1 MPPSIDRETHR
12 RNAHRSNSNDDNDEQ
27 AGRRVNHDHRR
38 NHHHH
43 TNNNTMTLPQVTPE
57 QMQEF
62 YAQRIFGAAV
72 GRLAADQQE
81 RGGEGILLE
90 PGSESELMRHSRSV
104 AAEMPPTLDE
114 TYVLRLQSQLALAR
128 YSMDRM
134 ATTTA
139 AAADGVAD
147 ESNLAA
153 ASSMTA
159 RQLASAAA
167 RLRRHDAQMQ
177 AEATQSLGLVAELQ
191 VDLARTRE
199 RMSDALSVARSTH
212 SSRSINF
219 EADLDLLNEVSNANA
234 DHNSDA
240 ASLDRADLN
249 RMDDFIV
256 GPLELDLNDV
266 EPEASHRHQP
276 QQHRSAPLLPTH
288 NQPQPQEQ
296 GEERTVND
304 EAELLASIASLQFD
318 LLQTRERLMDERSF
332 SHSHHIEDVIP
343 ALEEA
348 TPEASESTI
357 EGISAQNQSQ
367 EEEEQPAAGEA
378 AAAAAERS
386 QQEAEVDDATARL
399 ASLTTVAAAPK
410 TSGDSSVRGTKIRS
424 QGDLVFRR
432 FSNQMA

>member
-1 MPPSIDRETHR
+1 MVP
-12 RNAHRSNSNDDNDEQ
+12 
-27 AGRRVNHDHRR
+27 
-38 NHHHH
+38 
-43 TNNNTMTLPQVTPE
+43 LPQVTPE

-81 RGGEGILLE
+81 RGGEEAVLLE
-90 PGSESELMRHSRSV
+90 AGSESELMRHSRSV

-128 YSMDRM
+128 YAMDRM
-134 ATTTA
+134 ATTTTA
-139 AAADGVAD
+139 APADGVAD

-153 ASSMTA
+153 VSSMTV

-177 AEATQSLGLVAELQ
+177 AEAAQSLGLVAELQ

-212 SSRSINF
+212 SSRSINYF
-219 EADLDLLNEVSNANA
+219 EEADLDLLNEVAGNANA

-240 ASLDRADLN
+240 ASLDPADLN

-266 EPEASHRHQP
+266 EPEANHRHQP
-276 QQHRSAPLLPTH
+276 QQHRSAPLLPTSTH

-332 SHSHHIEDVIP
+332 SHSHHINYAIPP

-357 EGISAQNQSQ
+357 ESISAQNQPNQFQ
-367 EEEEQPAAGEA
+367 EEKEEPAAGA
-378 AAAAAERS
+378 GAAAAERS
-386 QQEAEVDDATARL
+386 QQEGEIDDAAARL
-399 ASLTTVAAAPK
+399 ASLTTTAAAAPK
-410 TSGDSSVRGTKIRS
+410 TSGDSSARGTRIRS

>member
-1 MPPSIDRETHR
+1 
-12 RNAHRSNSNDDNDEQ
+12 
-27 AGRRVNHDHRR
+27 
-38 NHHHH
+38 
-43 TNNNTMTLPQVTPE
+43 MTLPQVTPE

-81 RGGEGILLE
+81 RDGEEVLLE

-114 TYVLRLQSQLALAR
+114 AYVLRLQSQLALAR

-134 ATTTA
+134 STTTA

-199 RMSDALSVARSTH
+199 RMSDALSVARSAH

-234 DHNSDA
+234 ANTDRNSDA
-240 ASLDRADLN
+240 ASLDPADLN
-249 RMDDFIV
+249 RMDLRMDGFVV

-266 EPEASHRHQP
+266 EPEANHRHQP
-276 QQHRSAPLLPTH
+276 QQQHRSAPLLPTH
-288 NQPQPQEQ
+288 NQSQPQEQ

-367 EEEEQPAAGEA
+367 EEEEQPAAAGEA
-378 AAAAAERS
+378 AAAPAERS

-399 ASLTTVAAAPK
+399 ASLTTAAVAAPK
-410 TSGDSSVRGTKIRS
+410 NSGDSSVRGTRIRS
-424 QGDLVFRR
+424 QRDLVFRR

>member
-1 MPPSIDRETHR
+1 
-12 RNAHRSNSNDDNDEQ
+12 
-27 AGRRVNHDHRR
+27 
-38 NHHHH
+38 
-43 TNNNTMTLPQVTPE
+43 MTLPQVTPE

-81 RGGEGILLE
+81 RGGEEVLLE

-139 AAADGVAD
+139 AAADSVAD
-147 ESNLAA
+147 ESNLAT

-199 RMSDALSVARSTH
+199 RMSDALSVARSAH

-234 DHNSDA
+234 ANTDRNSDA
-240 ASLDRADLN
+240 ASLDPADLN

-266 EPEASHRHQP
+266 EPEANHRHQP
-276 QQHRSAPLLPTH
+276 QQQHRSAPLLPTH
-288 NQPQPQEQ
+288 NQSQPQEQ

-332 SHSHHIEDVIP
+332 SHSHHINYAIPP

-357 EGISAQNQSQ
+357 ESISAQNQPNQFQ
-367 EEEEQPAAGEA
+367 EEKEEPAAGA
-378 AAAAAERS
+378 GAAAAERS
-386 QQEAEVDDATARL
+386 QQEGEIDDAAARL
-399 ASLTTVAAAPK
+399 ASLTTTAAAAPK
-410 TSGDSSVRGTKIRS
+410 TSGDSSARGTRIRS

>member
-1 MPPSIDRETHR
+1 
-12 RNAHRSNSNDDNDEQ
+12 
-27 AGRRVNHDHRR
+27 
-38 NHHHH
+38 
-43 TNNNTMTLPQVTPE
+43 MTLPQVTPE

-81 RGGEGILLE
+81 RDGEEVLLE

-134 ATTTA
+134 STTTA
-139 AAADGVAD
+139 AATDGVAD

-219 EADLDLLNEVSNANA
+219 EADLDLLNEISNANA
-234 DHNSDA
+234 ANTDRNSDA
-240 ASLDRADLN
+240 ASLDPADLN

-266 EPEASHRHQP
+266 EPEANHRHQP
-276 QQHRSAPLLPTH
+276 QQQHRSAPLLPTH
-288 NQPQPQEQ
+288 NQSQPQEQ

-367 EEEEQPAAGEA
+367 EEEEQPAAAGEA
-378 AAAAAERS
+378 AAAPAERS

-399 ASLTTVAAAPK
+399 ASLTTAAVAAPK
-410 TSGDSSVRGTKIRS
+410 NSGDSSVRGTRIRS
-424 QGDLVFRR
+424 QRDLVFRR

>member
-1 MPPSIDRETHR
+1 
-12 RNAHRSNSNDDNDEQ
+12 
-27 AGRRVNHDHRR
+27 
-38 NHHHH
+38 
-43 TNNNTMTLPQVTPE
+43 MTLPQVTPE

-62 YAQRIFGAAV
+62 YAQRIFCAAV

-81 RGGEGILLE
+81 RGGEEAVLLE
-90 PGSESELMRHSRSV
+90 AGSESELMRHSRSV

-128 YSMDRM
+128 YAMDRM
-134 ATTTA
+134 ATTTTA
-139 AAADGVAD
+139 APADGVAD

-153 ASSMTA
+153 VSSMTA

-177 AEATQSLGLVAELQ
+177 AEAAQSLGLVAELQ

-212 SSRSINF
+212 SSRSINYF
-219 EADLDLLNEVSNANA
+219 EEADLDLLNEVAGNANA

-240 ASLDRADLN
+240 ASLDPADLN

-266 EPEASHRHQP
+266 EPEANRRHQP

-332 SHSHHIEDVIP
+332 SHSHHVNDAIP
-343 ALEEA
+343 
-348 TPEASESTI
+348 PH
-357 EGISAQNQSQ
+357 
-367 EEEEQPAAGEA
+367 
-378 AAAAAERS
+378 
-386 QQEAEVDDATARL
+386 
-399 ASLTTVAAAPK
+399 
-410 TSGDSSVRGTKIRS
+410 SGG
-424 QGDLVFRR
+424 G
-432 FSNQMA
+432 NA

>member
-1 MPPSIDRETHR
+1 M
-12 RNAHRSNSNDDNDEQ
+12 A
-27 AGRRVNHDHRR
+27 
-38 NHHHH
+38 
-43 TNNNTMTLPQVTPE
+43 LPQVTPE

-81 RGGEGILLE
+81 RGGEEVLLE

-128 YSMDRM
+128 FFMDRM

-139 AAADGVAD
+139 AAADSVAD
-147 ESNLAA
+147 ESNLAT

-159 RQLASAAA
+159 RQLASAAS

-234 DHNSDA
+234 ANTDRNSDA
-240 ASLDRADLN
+240 ASLDPADLN

-266 EPEASHRHQP
+266 EPEANHRHQP
-276 QQHRSAPLLPTH
+276 QQQHRSAPLLPTH
-288 NQPQPQEQ
+288 NQSQPQEQ

-304 EAELLASIASLQFD
+304 EAELLASLASLQFD

-367 EEEEQPAAGEA
+367 EEEEEPAASEA
-378 AAAAAERS
+378 DAAAAERS

-399 ASLTTVAAAPK
+399 ASLTTAAVAAPK
-410 TSGDSSVRGTKIRS
+410 NSGDSSVRGTRIRS
-424 QGDLVFRR
+424 QRDLVFRR

>member
-1 MPPSIDRETHR
+1 
-12 RNAHRSNSNDDNDEQ
+12 
-27 AGRRVNHDHRR
+27 
-38 NHHHH
+38 
-43 TNNNTMTLPQVTPE
+43 MTLPQVTPE

-139 AAADGVAD
+139 
-147 ESNLAA
+147 AA

-348 TPEASESTI
+348 TPEASDSTI

-399 ASLTTVAAAPK
+399 VSLTTVAAAPK

>member
-1 MPPSIDRETHR
+1 
-12 RNAHRSNSNDDNDEQ
+12 
-27 AGRRVNHDHRR
+27 
-38 NHHHH
+38 
-43 TNNNTMTLPQVTPE
+43 MTLPQPTPE

-72 GRLAADQQE
+72 GRLAAQQRQQRLE
-81 RGGEGILLE
+81 TNREEGGGGEVLLE
-90 PGSESELMRHSRSV
+90 PGTESELMRHSRSV

-128 YSMDRM
+128 CSMDRM
-134 ATTTA
+134 AATTA
-139 AAADGVAD
+139 AAAEGGDALLEDIAD
-147 ESNLAA
+147 ESNLVAR
-153 ASSMTA
+153 SMTA

-199 RMSDALSVARSTH
+199 RMSDALSVARSAH
-212 SSRSINF
+212 SSRSINYF
-219 EADLDLLNEVSNANA
+219 EADLDMLNGVANANA
-234 DHNSDA
+234 DHSSDA
-240 ASLDRADLN
+240 TSLDPADLN
-249 RMDDFIV
+249 RMDDFVI

-266 EPEASHRHQP
+266 EPEANHHHQP

-304 EAELLASIASLQFD
+304 EAELLASIATLQFD

-332 SHSHHIEDVIP
+332 SHSHHIEDAIP
-343 ALEEA
+343 FLEEA

-367 EEEEQPAAGEA
+367 EEEERPTTPNSTATA
-378 AAAAAERS
+378 AAAAPAPVAAAERS
-386 QQEAEVDDATARL
+386 QQESEVNDATARL
-399 ASLTTVAAAPK
+399 ASLTTAVAPK
-410 TSGDSSVRGTKIRS
+410 TSGKSPVRGTSIRS

>member
-1 MPPSIDRETHR
+1 
-12 RNAHRSNSNDDNDEQ
+12 
-27 AGRRVNHDHRR
+27 
-38 NHHHH
+38 
-43 TNNNTMTLPQVTPE
+43 MTLPQLTPE

-81 RGGEGILLE
+81 RGGEEVLLE

-139 AAADGVAD
+139 AAADSVAD
-147 ESNLAA
+147 ESNLAT

-199 RMSDALSVARSTH
+199 RMSDALSVARSAH

-234 DHNSDA
+234 ANTDRNSDA
-240 ASLDRADLN
+240 ASLDPADLN

-266 EPEASHRHQP
+266 EPEANHRHQP
-276 QQHRSAPLLPTH
+276 QQQHRSAPLLPTH
-288 NQPQPQEQ
+288 NQSQPQEQ

-357 EGISAQNQSQ
+357 EDISAQNQSQ
-367 EEEEQPAAGEA
+367 EEEDQPAAGEA

-399 ASLTTVAAAPK
+399 ASLQTTAAVAAPK
-410 TSGDSSVRGTKIRS
+410 TSGDSSVRGTRVRS
-424 QGDLVFRR
+424 QRDLVFHR

>member
-1 MPPSIDRETHR
+1 
-12 RNAHRSNSNDDNDEQ
+12 
-27 AGRRVNHDHRR
+27 
-38 NHHHH
+38 
-43 TNNNTMTLPQVTPE
+43 MTLPQVTPE
-57 QMQEF
+57 EMQEF

-81 RGGEGILLE
+81 RGGEEVLLE

-134 ATTTA
+134 ATVA
-139 AAADGVAD
+139 ADDGVAD
-147 ESNLAA
+147 ESNPV
-153 ASSMTA
+153 SRSMTA
-159 RQLASAAA
+159 RQLANAAA

-212 SSRSINF
+212 SSHSINF

-234 DHNSDA
+234 ANADHNSDA
-240 ASLDRADLN
+240 ASLDPADLN

-256 GPLELDLNDV
+256 GPLELDLNDI
-266 EPEASHRHQP
+266 EPEANHRHQP
-276 QQHRSAPLLPTH
+276 QQHRPAPLLPTH
-288 NQPQPQEQ
+288 NQTQPQEQ

-357 EGISAQNQSQ
+357 ESISAQNQSQ
-367 EEEEQPAAGEA
+367 EEEEQPAAGA
-378 AAAAAERS
+378 AVAAAERS
-386 QQEAEVDDATARL
+386 QQEGEVDDAAARL
-399 ASLTTVAAAPK
+399 ASLTIAAAAPK
-410 TSGDSSVRGTKIRS
+410 TSGDSSVQGTRIRS